1 MLKCAAKKKERGIFK
16 IKNANATFYNLI
28 SSHLHGSTNYF

>member
-16 IKNANATFYNLI
+16 IKNANDTFYNLI
-28 SSHLHGSTNYF
+28 PSQFHGSD